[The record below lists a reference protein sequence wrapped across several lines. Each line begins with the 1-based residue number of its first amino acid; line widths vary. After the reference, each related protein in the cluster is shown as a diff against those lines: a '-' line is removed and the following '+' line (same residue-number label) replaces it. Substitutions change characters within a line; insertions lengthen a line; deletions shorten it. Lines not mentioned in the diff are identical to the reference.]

1 VIPNLVIIS
10 NLKELIMLE
19 PMLNE
24 NVAIKGVKSVEKVLI
39 HELVLMLLK
48 IIKFFMKILP
58 VLLIF
63 WMLHF
68 QALI

>member
-1 VIPNLVIIS
+1 
-10 NLKELIMLE
+10 MLE